1 MSILSQ
7 VPHSEDRRGP
17 PPPPC
22 RGFLLALESATTSDH
37 LSFLH
42 QVRRVATRAAALL
55 MPLGVIHL
63 SRRQRLACRRQRAS
77 IGASYYGSRLMP
89 RIKRRVKKRIRIIRP
104 PYRPPEELP
113 TQIGL
118 PTLAKLLGIEITAA
132 RELVECGIIL
142 RGNPG
147 LYVLEHSV
155 ASYCAHLR
163 KIAWRQ
169 GR

>member
-1 MSILSQ
+1 
-7 VPHSEDRRGP
+7 
-17 PPPPC
+17 
-22 RGFLLALESATTSDH
+22 
-37 LSFLH
+37 
-42 QVRRVATRAAALL
+42 
-55 MPLGVIHL
+55 
-63 SRRQRLACRRQRAS
+63 
-77 IGASYYGSRLMP
+77 MP
-89 RIKRRVKKRIRIIRP
+89 RIKRRVKKRIRIISP

-118 PTLAKLLGIEITAA
+118 PSLAKLLGIEITAA
-132 RELVECGIIL
+132 QELVERGIIL

-163 KIAWRQ
+163 KLAWRQ